1 MAENRGKI
9 YLSYDCYR
17 ICILDVSSRF
27 NGSSPAA
34 VFLRSRPSRDIHRA
48 SEVEHVAQPSLS
60 QQILKLEAELGAR
73 LFDRLPRSA
82 KLTVFGKAFLPKA
95 ERILRELEEAKT
107 ELRDMS
113 GNEKGEVVVGI
124 IPTIAAYLLPRLLSD
139 FTVRHPLITI
149 KIIEDITPALLQRLH
164 EGTIDIA
171 VAALPIAGS
180 ELASVELFEEKFYAV
195 LPEKH
200 RLASHA
206 FISLAQLNRE
216 PFLLLKEG
224 HCFRDSLIA
233 ACHKLRMSPSIV
245 FESGQFA
252 TILAMVSAGMGVS
265 AVPAMAVQ
273 PQPGCKFI
281 PISGKH
287 STRIVGIVTSRHHY
301 QSRAQRLLMKQMRD
315 ACGENGRAS

>member
-1 MAENRGKI
+1 MEIHQLR
-9 YLSYDCYR
+9 YFR
-17 ICILDVSSRF
+17 
-27 NGSSPAA
+27 A
-34 VFLRSRPSRDIHRA
+34 VARHGTFTRA
-48 SEVEHVAQPSLS
+48 SEIEHVAQPSLS

-95 ERILRELEEAKT
+95 ESILRDLEEARSA
-107 ELRDMS
+107 LRDMS

-124 IPTIAAYLLPRLLSD
+124 IPTIAAYLLPRLLNE
-139 FTVRHPLITI
+139 FTARHPLITI

-164 EGTIDIA
+164 EGAIDLA
-171 VAALPIAGS
+171 VAALPIGGS

-195 LPEKH
+195 LPDKH
-200 RLASHA
+200 RLASRA
-206 FISLAQLNRE
+206 SISLAELNRE
-216 PFLLLKEG
+216 SFLLLKEG

-233 ACHKLRMSPSIV
+233 ACHKMKMSPRII

-252 TILAMVSAGMGVS
+252 SILAMVSAGMGVS

-273 PQPGCKFI
+273 PQEGCKFI

-287 STRIVGIVTSRHHY
+287 STRTVGIVTARHHY
-301 QSRAQRLLMKQMRD
+301 QSRAQRLLMQEMQD
-315 ACGENGRAS
+315 ACRENGRRLAS

>member
-1 MAENRGKI
+1 MEIHQLR
-9 YLSYDCYR
+9 YFC
-17 ICILDVSSRF
+17 
-27 NGSSPAA
+27 A
-34 VFLRSRPSRDIHRA
+34 VARHGTFTRA
-48 SEVEHVAQPSLS
+48 SEAEHVAQPSLS
-60 QQILKLEAELGAR
+60 QQVLKLEAELGAR

-95 ERILRELEEAKT
+95 ERILRELDEAKA
-107 ELRDMS
+107 ELLEMS

-124 IPTIAAYLLPRLLSD
+124 IPTIAAYLLPKLLNG
-139 FTVRHPLITI
+139 FAARHPLITV
-149 KIIEDITPALLQRLH
+149 KIFEDITPALVQRLH
-164 EGTIDIA
+164 DGAIDLAI
-171 VAALPIAGS
+171 AALPIAGI
-180 ELASVELFEEKFYAV
+180 ELASEELFEEKFYAV
-195 LPEKH
+195 LPERH
-200 RLASHA
+200 RRASRA
-206 FISLAQLNRE
+206 SISLAELNRE

-233 ACHKLRMSPSIV
+233 ACHKSRMSPSVI

-287 STRIVGIVTSRHHY
+287 GTRKVGIVTSRHHY
-301 QSRAQRLLMKQMRD
+301 QSRAQRILMKQMRD
-315 ACGENGRAS
+315 ACGGA

>member
-1 MAENRGKI
+1 MEVHQLR
-9 YLSYDCYR
+9 YFC
-17 ICILDVSSRF
+17 
-27 NGSSPAA
+27 A
-34 VFLRSRPSRDIHRA
+34 VARHGTFTRA
-48 SEVEHVAQPSLS
+48 SEAEHVAQPSLS
-60 QQILKLEAELGAR
+60 QQIQKLEAELGAR

-124 IPTIAAYLLPRLLSD
+124 IPTIAAYLLPRLLND

-149 KIIEDITPALLQRLH
+149 KILEDITPALLQHLH

-180 ELASVELFEEKFYAV
+180 ELVSVELFEEKFYAV

-200 RLASHA
+200 PLASRA
-206 FISLAQLNRE
+206 SISLAQLNRE

-233 ACHKLRMSPSIV
+233 ACHKLKMSPSIV

-287 STRIVGIVTSRHHY
+287 STRTVAVVTSRHHY

-315 ACGENGRAS
+315 ACGEPGGAS

>member
-1 MAENRGKI
+1 MEVHQLR
-9 YLSYDCYR
+9 YFC
-17 ICILDVSSRF
+17 
-27 NGSSPAA
+27 A
-34 VFLRSRPSRDIHRA
+34 VARYGTFTRA

-73 LFDRLPRSA
+73 LFDRLPRVA

-95 ERILRELEEAKT
+95 ERILRELHEAKS
-107 ELRDMS
+107 ELREMS
-113 GNEKGEVVVGI
+113 GNEKGEVMVGI
-124 IPTIAAYLLPRLLSD
+124 IPTIAAYLLPSLLSD

-149 KIIEDITPALLQRLH
+149 QIIEDITSALLQRLH

-171 VAALPIAGS
+171 VAALPIGGS

-200 RLASHA
+200 RLASRA
-206 FISLAQLNRE
+206 SLSLGELNQE

-224 HCFRDSLIA
+224 HCFRDGLIA
-233 ACHKLRMSPSIV
+233 ACHKVRMSPRIV

-287 STRIVGIVTSRHHY
+287 SNRIVGIVTSRHHY
-301 QSRAQRLLMKQMRD
+301 QSRAQRLLMQHMRET
-315 ACGENGRAS
+315 CGEPGRRRAS

>member
-1 MAENRGKI
+1 MEVHQLR
-9 YLSYDCYR
+9 YFC
-17 ICILDVSSRF
+17 
-27 NGSSPAA
+27 A
-34 VFLRSRPSRDIHRA
+34 VARHGTFTRA

-95 ERILRELEEAKT
+95 ERILRELQDAKT

-113 GNEKGEVVVGI
+113 GNAKGEVVVGI
-124 IPTIAAYLLPRLLSD
+124 IPTISTYLLPKLLSD
-139 FTVRHPLITI
+139 FTVRHPFTTI
-149 KIIEDITPALLQRLH
+149 RIIEDITPALLQRLH
-164 EGTIDIA
+164 EGTIDLA
-171 VAALPIAGS
+171 VAALPVAGTD
-180 ELASVELFEEKFYAV
+180 LASVTLFEEKLYVV

-200 RLASHA
+200 RLASRS
-206 FISLAQLNRE
+206 SLPLSRLEGE

-224 HCFRDSLIA
+224 HCFRDNLIA
-233 ACHKLRMSPSIV
+233 ACHKSNMSPSVV

-252 TILAMVSAGMGVS
+252 SILAMVSAGMGVS

-273 PQPGCKFI
+273 PQSGCKFI

-287 STRIVGIVTSRHHY
+287 STRTVGIVIALHHY
-301 QSRAQRLLMKQMRD
+301 QTRAQRLLMRHMRQ
-315 ACGENGRAS
+315 ACGDSGRADAA

>member
-1 MAENRGKI
+1 MEVHQLR
-9 YLSYDCYR
+9 YFC
-17 ICILDVSSRF
+17 
-27 NGSSPAA
+27 A
-34 VFLRSRPSRDIHRA
+34 VARHGTFTRA
-48 SEVEHVAQPSLS
+48 SEAEHIAQPSLS
-60 QQILKLEAELGAR
+60 QQILKLEGELGVR
-73 LFDRLPRSA
+73 LFDRLPRFA

-95 ERILRELEEAKT
+95 ERILRELEEART

-124 IPTIAAYLLPRLLSD
+124 IPTIAAHLLPSLLND
-139 FTVRHPLITI
+139 FTVQHPLMEI
-149 KIIEDITPALLQRLH
+149 KIIEDITPTLLQRLH

-171 VAALPIAGS
+171 VVALPIAGS

-200 RLASHA
+200 RLASRA
-206 FISLAQLNRE
+206 FISLAELDRE

-252 TILAMVSAGMGVS
+252 TIMAMVSAGMGVS

-273 PQPGCKFI
+273 PRPGCKFI

-287 STRIVGIVTSRHHY
+287 STRKVGIVTSRHHY
-301 QSRAQRLLMKQMRD
+301 QSRAQRLLMKHMRD
-315 ACGENGRAS
+315 ASREPGRAS

>member
-1 MAENRGKI
+1 MEVHQLR
-9 YLSYDCYR
+9 YFC
-17 ICILDVSSRF
+17 
-27 NGSSPAA
+27 A
-34 VFLRSRPSRDIHRA
+34 VARHGTFTRA

-82 KLTVFGKAFLPKA
+82 RLTVFGKAFLPKA
-95 ERILRELEEAKT
+95 DRILRELDAAKT

-113 GNEKGEVVVGI
+113 AAEKGEVVVGI
-124 IPTIAAYLLPRLLSD
+124 IPTIAAYLLPRLLD
-139 FTVRHPLITI
+139 NFTIRHPLITI
-149 KIIEDITPALLQRLH
+149 KIIEDITPNLLQRLH
-164 EGTIDIA
+164 DGTIDLA

-195 LPEKH
+195 LPNAH
-200 RLASHA
+200 PLASRA
-206 FISLAQLNRE
+206 SISLAKLNRE

-233 ACHKLRMSPSIV
+233 ACHKLKMSPSIV

-273 PQPGCKFI
+273 PRPGCTFI
-281 PISGKH
+281 PVSGKH
-287 STRIVGIVTSRHHY
+287 STRVVGIVTSRHHY

-315 ACGENGRAS
+315 ACATGAVSS

>member
-1 MAENRGKI
+1 MEVHQLR
-9 YLSYDCYR
+9 YFC
-17 ICILDVSSRF
+17 
-27 NGSSPAA
+27 A
-34 VFLRSRPSRDIHRA
+34 VARHGTFTRA

-95 ERILRELEEAKT
+95 ERILRELEEARI

-113 GNEKGEVVVGI
+113 GNEKGQVVVGI
-124 IPTIAAYLLPRLLSD
+124 IPTIAAYLLPTLLND
-139 FTVRHPLITI
+139 FTVRHPQVTI
-149 KIIEDITPALLQRLH
+149 KIIEDITPTLLQRLRH
-164 EGTIDIA
+164 GTIDIA
-171 VAALPIAGS
+171 VVALPVAGS
-180 ELASVELFEEKFYAV
+180 ELASVKLFEEKFYAV

-200 RLASHA
+200 PLASRPS
-206 FISLAQLNRE
+206 ISLTELNCE

-224 HCFRDSLIA
+224 HCFRDSVIA
-233 ACHKLRMSPSIV
+233 ACNKLKMSPSIV

-281 PISGKH
+281 PLTGKH
-287 STRIVGIVTSRHHY
+287 STRTVGLVTLRHHY
-301 QSRAQRLLMKQMRD
+301 QTQAQRLLMKQMRD
-315 ACGENGRAS
+315 SCGKPARAA

>member
-1 MAENRGKI
+1 MEVHQLR
-9 YLSYDCYR
+9 YFC
-17 ICILDVSSRF
+17 
-27 NGSSPAA
+27 A
-34 VFLRSRPSRDIHRA
+34 VARHGTFTRA

-95 ERILRELEEAKT
+95 DRILRELEQART

-113 GNEKGEVVVGI
+113 GNEKGEVVLGI
-124 IPTIAAYLLPRLLSD
+124 IPTIAAYLLPGLLNN
-139 FTVRHPLITI
+139 FTAQHPLVTI
-149 KIIEDITPALLQRLH
+149 KIIEDITPALLQRLQ
-164 EGTIDIA
+164 EGTIDVA
-171 VAALPIAGS
+171 VAALPVEGN
-180 ELASVELFEEKFYAV
+180 ELASEELFEEKFYAV

-200 RLASHA
+200 RLALRDC
-206 FISLAQLNRE
+206 ISLAQLNRE

-224 HCFRDSLIA
+224 HCFRDSVIA
-233 ACHKLRMSPSIV
+233 ACQKLKVSPSIV

-252 TILAMVSAGMGVS
+252 SILAMVSAGMGVS

-287 STRIVGIVTSRHHY
+287 NRRTVGLVTSRHHY
-301 QSRAQRLLMKQMRD
+301 QSRAQRLLMKQMRE
-315 ACGENGRAS
+315 ACSEKCGPAGKVSSGSQSFKIVARSA